1 MLATSAYQLHNMV
14 TGIFAVIFLNI
25 STVSVSLIVAFV
37 YSWRLTLIS
46 LALSP
51 LIAIAGS
58 INVAL
63 IKKVTK
69 KT

>member
-1 MLATSAYQLHNMV
+1 MV
-14 TGIFAVIFLNI
+14 TGLFAVIFLNI
-25 STVSVSLIVAFV
+25 STISVSLFVAFV
-37 YSWRLTLIS
+37 YSWQLTLVA